1 MKKILSLFLTL
12 AIVIGLF
19 VPAASAEP
27 ATPGATTTE
36 FAFLVTS
43 DLHGQIYST
52 DYSAGYE
59 ASGTGTT
66 GLTRI
71 ATYIK

>member
-27 ATPGATTTE
+27 TSPGATTTE

-52 DYSAGYE
+52 DYSAG
-59 ASGTGTT
+59 
-66 GLTRI
+66 
-71 ATYIK
+71 

>member
-43 DLHGQIYST
+43 DLTCTARSIPQITPPAMKPAGQ
-52 DYSAGYE
+52 APP
-59 ASGTGTT
+59 A
-66 GLTRI
+66 
-71 ATYIK
+71 